1 MKTLQHNEKCN
12 ASDLILVNE
21 GLQCSRCMNI
31 VKRNAKS
38 IPPSPPSKEE
48 RIQRLIDLGFD
59 VFPET
64 ALEKQDW

>member
-1 MKTLQHNEKCN
+1 MVLTLKEFPPCCT
-12 ASDLILVNE
+12 SV
-21 GLQCSRCMNI
+21 SVTSVR
-31 VKRNAKS
+31 KS